1 MSGCIHTTYISY
13 STASYWTHSF
23 PFPSLAGADDFS
35 YYVID
40 SKVDRQDSPCG
51 LYYYPCLRVL
61 SPRKHLESR
70 NLLPDQYPMISNQTL
85 YFLFLSHSLECRCWS
100 CFINW
105 LFTRLELGLM
115 LLCYKSSLQMLCYRI
130 RENEIALLSQWTEEI
145 LYLGKKFY
153 CLWKPKDIDDIS
165 SVQTTAH
172 VSFLSWPMDLSTD
185 RKSQDRSTCSTN
197 WKSFPIPSEQSIQ
210 TRLYQNPLDS
220 IIGMPLVSALWLLCA
235 PVTPRAAK
243 VCFRFVSSFSRVICD
258 EGHKNRDD

>member
-23 PFPSLAGADDFS
+23 PFPSLAGTDDFS

-130 RENEIALLSQWTEEI
+130 RVNEIALLSQWTEEI

-165 SVQTTAH
+165 SVQTTTAH
-172 VSFLSWPMDLSTD
+172 VSFSFLTYGSIDRPKKPRSFNLFNKLEVVSDTIRTINSDPTLSKSARQHNRNAPCKCIVITMRASDAARSQGVLSF
-185 RKSQDRSTCSTN
+185 RKLL
-197 WKSFPIPSEQSIQ
+197 QSSDMWW
-210 TRLYQNPLDS
+210 RP
-220 IIGMPLVSALWLLCA
+220 
-235 PVTPRAAK
+235 
-243 VCFRFVSSFSRVICD
+243 
-258 EGHKNRDD
+258 